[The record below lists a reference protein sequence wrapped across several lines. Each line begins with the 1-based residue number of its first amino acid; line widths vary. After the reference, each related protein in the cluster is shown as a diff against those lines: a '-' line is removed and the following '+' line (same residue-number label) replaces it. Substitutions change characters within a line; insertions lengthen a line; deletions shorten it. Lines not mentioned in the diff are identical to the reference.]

1 MSNYWFFLLLALLSG
16 AILPVQA
23 AMNNKLAEYAQNP
36 VLSAFLSFL
45 VGLLALMV
53 YMLATGV
60 PLNNLSA
67 LKNAPFVAWMGGLC
81 GAFFVT
87 AVIVVVPRLGVA
99 LTFSIIVAGQML
111 ATLPIDH
118 YGFLGTAVREINL
131 PRLLGVVLV
140 IAGVILI
147 RRF

>member
-1 MSNYWFFLLLALLSG
+1 MPNNWFFLLLALLAG
-16 AILPVQA
+16 AILPAQA
-23 AMNNKLAEYAQNP
+23 AMNNKLAAYAQNP
-36 VLSAFLSFL
+36 VLAAFISFV

-60 PLNNLSA
+60 SLGNLA
-67 LKNAPFVAWMGGLC
+67 AIKGAPFMAWMGGLC

-118 YGFLGTAVREINL
+118 YGFLGTAVKEINL
-131 PRLLGVVLV
+131 PRLLGVVFV

>member
-1 MSNYWFFLLLALLSG
+1 MLNQWFFLLLALIAG

-23 AMNNKLAEYAQNP
+23 AVNNKLAVHMQFP
-36 VLSAFLSFL
+36 VLAALFSFL
-45 VGLLALMV
+45 VGTMALLAYIL
-53 YMLATGV
+53 
-60 PLNNLSA
+60 LSGTPVSELFSA
-67 LKNAPFVAWMGGLC
+67 KSAPPHTWTGGLY

-87 AVIVVVPRLGVA
+87 SVIALVPRLGVA

-118 YGFLGTAVREINL
+118 YGLWGTPVKTINL
-131 PRLLGVVLV
+131 PRLLGVLMV
-140 IAGVILI
+140 IGGVILV